1 MYIIILNSAI
11 WFNECV
17 NKITFLLSFT
27 RSILLTKMQKFW
39 NKKGLHV
46 PSKWLYSLIM
56 IISEDCAYWLG
67 CWLVFHSYYCSDFK
81 LSNSSTE
88 KKTTTKLFSNENGKK
103 SHHFLRKNIAIIL
116 QRVKIFISS
125 HLEME
130 LWINLGVVWNRGTC
144 IHLNRLLK
152 GLHPF
157 FLKKKNVYTWVL
169 QSPLKPT

>member
-11 WFNECV
+11 WLNECV
-17 NKITFLLSFT
+17 NKNTFLLSFT

-39 NKKGLHV
+39 NKKRLHV

-56 IISEDCAYWLG
+56 IISEDCAYRLS

-81 LSNSSTE
+81 LSNSSTKKTHQQQNYFQMKIE
-88 KKTTTKLFSNENGKK
+88 KKI
-103 SHHFLRKNIAIIL
+103 HHFLRKNIAIVL

-130 LWINLGVVWNRGTC
+130 LWINLELSG
-144 IHLNRLLK
+144 IA
-152 GLHPF
+152 
-157 FLKKKNVYTWVL
+157 VL
-169 QSPLKPT
+169 VFI

>member
-11 WFNECV
+11 WLNECV

-27 RSILLTKMQKFW
+27 RSILLTKMQKCW
-39 NKKGLHV
+39 NKERLHV

-81 LSNSSTE
+81 LSNSST
-88 KKTTTKLFSNENGKK
+88 KKNNNKTIIFPNENRKK
-103 SHHFLRKNIAIIL
+103 NHHFLRKNIAIVL

-125 HLEME
+125 HWEME
-130 LWINLGVVWNRGTC
+130 LWINLGVVWDCGTC
-144 IHLNRLLK
+144 IHLK

-157 FLKKKNVYTWVL
+157 LFQNKCVHLSFTK
-169 QSPLKPT
+169 SA